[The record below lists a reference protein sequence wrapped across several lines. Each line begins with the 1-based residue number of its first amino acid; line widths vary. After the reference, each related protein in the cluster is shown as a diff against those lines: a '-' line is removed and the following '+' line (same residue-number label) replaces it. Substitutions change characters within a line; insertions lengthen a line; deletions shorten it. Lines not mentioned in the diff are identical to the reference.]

1 MEQWA
6 FALEPGSL
14 GGGAISEKSLVS
26 MPDVVMSS
34 LELLTLDTLCD
45 NGSDRGSG
53 SFWYSCLD
61 PEWGRSIAAAVL
73 DEGSSSA

>member
-1 MEQWA
+1 MEQRA

-14 GGGAISEKSLVS
+14 GGGAISEKSLES
-26 MPDVVMSS
+26 MSDVVISA
-34 LELLTLDTLCD
+34 LALFTLCAD
-45 NGSDRGSG
+45 GGNRGSG

-61 PEWGRSIAAAVL
+61 TVWGRSIEAAVL